1 MLELKKSVQSP
12 ADALRDKVYAA
23 METGN
28 PAAARTALAEADSAL
43 YLEVGARIKFDVMKT
58 YGVRL

>member
-43 YLEVGARIKFDVMKT
+43 YLEVGSRIKFDVMKT